1 MLDISQVYS
10 MNFLENGI
18 LSIMPEAVI
27 IIFAFIVLFLTFF
40 EKLSKS
46 NNPYYLS
53 LIGIGFSMLYV
64 LMLSGKT
71 IDGFYGS
78 IIFDRFDVFIFIGI
92 LFSGLLTVLMSNG
105 YIDNFEAPLPEYYS
119 LILFGISS
127 MMLLV
132 SSNNLIM
139 VFLSIEFMSITA
151 YILTGYLKG
160 NTRSTE
166 AALKYF
172 VLGAFASAFLIF
184 GSVFIYAATGHLNLY
199 NIHYF
204 ITNASNK
211 GLINL
216 DNMKIY
222 LAIGLILFLVG
233 LAFKMSLFPF
243 HAWTPDA
250 YDGAPTPITN
260 FMATGV
266 KIAAFAIFLRIY
278 SLIYNFNIM
287 DFNNI
292 LWLLAILSMTFGNI
306 AAVMSSNI
314 KRLLAYSSI
323 AQAGY
328 ILVGVIGGGYYGYS
342 GTLFYLFAYIFM
354 TAGAFAVV
362 IIFENFDLMS
372 LDIKKYSGIGYK
384 YPFVAAAMSFFLLS
398 LAGIPVTSGFMGKF
412 YVFSAAIKSRYNL
425 LVLIAFINSAFAAFY
440 YIKII
445 VQMYMQDKEE
455 LIVSSSNEAQPYRRS
470 GGADP
475 NKLND
480 DFGIVNGKINEGLMI
495 VIFIC
500 LFFTLLMGI
509 FPQIFINFAHNSI
522 SSLWSN

>member
-1 MLDISQVYS
+1 MPDISQLYS
-10 MNFLENGI
+10 MDLLEKGM
-18 LSIMPEAVI
+18 LSVMPESII
-27 IIFAFIVLFLTFF
+27 IIFAFIILFLTFF
-40 EKLSKS
+40 EKLSRS

-53 LIGIGFSMLYV
+53 LIGVGFSAVYV

-71 IDGFYGS
+71 MNGFYGS
-78 IIFDRFDVFIFIGI
+78 ILFDKFSVFMFIGI
-92 LFSGLLTVLMSNG
+92 LFAGLLTIMMSNS
-105 YIDNFEAPLPEYYS
+105 YIKNFDVPLPEYYS

-127 MMLLV
+127 MMFLV

-172 VLGAFASAFLIF
+172 VLGTFASAFLIF

-204 ITNASNK
+204 ITNVINK
-211 GLINL
+211 GMVNSI
-216 DNMKIY
+216 DMDIY
-222 LAIGLILFLVG
+222 MTLGLALFLVG

-250 YDGAPTPITN
+250 YDGAPTPVTN

-266 KIAAFAIFLRIY
+266 KLAAFAIFLRIY
-278 SLIYNFNIM
+278 SLIYNVNILDFNI
-287 DFNNI
+287 I
-292 LWLLAILSMTFGNI
+292 LWLLAVLSMTFGNI
-306 AAVMSSNI
+306 AAIMSSNV

-328 ILVGVIGGGYYGYS
+328 ILTGIIGGGYYGYS
-342 GTLFYLFAYIFM
+342 GTLFYLLAYIFM
-354 TAGAFAVV
+354 TSGAFAVV
-362 IIFENFDLMS
+362 IIFENSDLIS
-372 LDIKKYSGIGYK
+372 LDIKKYAGMGYK
-384 YPFVAAAMSFFLLS
+384 HPFAAAAFSFFLLS

-412 YVFSAAIKSRYNL
+412 YVFSAAIKSGYSF
-425 LVLIAFINSAFAAFY
+425 LVLIALINSAFAAFY

-445 VQMYMQDKEE
+445 VQMYMPGKEE
-455 LIVSSSNEAQPYRRS
+455 LIALTE
-470 GGADP
+470 
-475 NKLND
+475 NKPCH
-480 DFGIVNGKINEGLMI
+480 DFGLESGKIDESLML
-495 VIFIC
+495 VVFIC

-509 FPQIFINFAHNSI
+509 YPQIFINFAYNSV
-522 SSLWSN
+522 SSLWGV